1 MVGSREDKIL
11 KTGFAQAK
19 AITKKYAKT
28 FYFASLFLPKEKQCA
43 SYAVYAICKI
53 SDEAVDN
60 PEDKSLPLDL
70 AKIEEMIET
79 AYGKGPVDNPLV
91 SAFRYSVKKY
101 NIPKDY
107 FNEVIAGMHMDLDK
121 NRYASFDELYLY
133 CYRVAGVIGLIM
145 LKILGCNDVRAE
157 EYAVK
162 LGVALQLTNITR
174 DVKEDFTRGRIYL
187 PRDEMKKFNVS
198 EEYIREA
205 RLNQSVASLL
215 KFQIERARS
224 FYAHAGAGIRFLNG
238 ARSRFVILAIKE
250 IYSGILDEIE
260 KNRYDVFSRR
270 AYVNNVKKC
279 VIALTLIC
287 KGCSS

>member
-1 MVGSREDKIL
+1 MKCRKEDKAL
-11 KTGFAQAK
+11 EAGFAQAK

-28 FYFASLFLPKEKQCA
+28 FYFASLFLPKEKQCV

-60 PEDKSLPLDL
+60 PKDKSLPSDL

-79 AYGKGPVDNPLV
+79 AYGNGPVDNPLV
-91 SAFRYSVKKY
+91 SAFRHSVKKY

-107 FNEVIAGMHMDLDK
+107 FNELIAGMHMDLNK

-145 LKILGCNDVRAE
+145 LKILGYDDARAE

-187 PRDEMKKFNVS
+187 PQDEMKKYNVS
-198 EEYIREA
+198 EENIRDA
-205 RLNQSVASLL
+205 RLNESVTSLL
-215 KFQIERARS
+215 KFQIERARL
-224 FYAHAGAGIRFLNG
+224 FYAYAGAGIRFLNG
-238 ARSRFVILAIKE
+238 TRSRFVILVMKQ
-250 IYSGILDEIE
+250 IYAGILDEIE

-270 AYVNNVKKC
+270 AHVNNVKKC
-279 VIALTLIC
+279 AIALTLIC

>member
-1 MVGSREDKIL
+1 MAGSREDKIL
-11 KTGFAQAK
+11 KIGFAQAK

-53 SDEAVDN
+53 SDEAVDD
-60 PEDKSLPLDL
+60 PQDKSLPSDL
-70 AKIEEMIET
+70 AKIEGMIET
-79 AYGKGPVDNPLV
+79 AYGRGPVDNPLV
-91 SAFRYSVKKY
+91 SAFRHSVKKY

-107 FNEVIAGMHMDLDK
+107 FNELIAGMHMDLNK

-145 LKILGCNDVRAE
+145 LKILGYDGARAE

-174 DVKEDFTRGRIYL
+174 DIKEDFARGRIYL
-187 PRDEMKKFNVS
+187 PQDEMKKYNVS
-198 EEYIREA
+198 EENIRDA
-205 RLNQSVASLL
+205 RLNEGFASLL

-224 FYAHAGAGIRFLNG
+224 FYAYAGAGIRFLNG
-238 ARSRFVILAIKE
+238 TRSRFVILAMKE
-250 IYSGILDEIE
+250 IYAGILDEIE

-270 AYVNNVKKC
+270 AYVNNVKKYA
-279 VIALTLIC
+279 IALTLIG